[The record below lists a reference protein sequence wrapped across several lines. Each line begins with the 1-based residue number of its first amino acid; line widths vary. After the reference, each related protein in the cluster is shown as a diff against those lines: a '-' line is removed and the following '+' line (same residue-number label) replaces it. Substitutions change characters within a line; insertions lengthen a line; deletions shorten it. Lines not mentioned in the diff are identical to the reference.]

1 MNTLPSVAGHT
12 TTLHTSA
19 RGGPTLLPVKDGLW
33 RVVDRT
39 GSIVG
44 HIQKRTDAD
53 GDRFA
58 ARRLIAA
65 TRTMELGVF
74 WRIDDAAEC
83 FW

>member
-1 MNTLPSVAGHT
+1 MLPSVAGHT
-12 TTLHTSA
+12 IALRSSA

-33 RVVDRT
+33 RVIDRT

-58 ARRLIAA
+58 ARRLVAA

-83 FW
+83 FR